1 MLKISYSSI
10 FSIQSLSDSLQMIKS
25 KSSGLD
31 REVLQDFKSKAQSN
45 IEKLHQEL
53 MSGSYAPQPIKKI
66 SIPKNKK
73 EFRPIAIASIRD
85 KVVQKS
91 LVNAINPYFDK
102 IMSNKSYGYRP
113 NKSPLKAIGRCR
125 DFINRGKFWVYKTDI
140 DNFFETINHD
150 TLLNILDGHIADK
163 NIIRLISLY
172 LQNGGFQRT
181 NYIEHLE
188 GVHQGDILSPLLSNI
203 YLNEMDRFLERKE
216 IDFVRYADDFV
227 LFFKK
232 KSPIDKTVS
241 ELKDFLKT
249 LSIQIGDDK
258 SYEANIFDRGFGFLG
273 VYFKDKQ
280 VHIDNDRLN
289 KKVSELFEIA
299 RETKKIEKFV
309 EKVNLFVEGLQRY
322 YLKLIPPTST
332 QFKVLYNA
340 IIDASAQYVYL
351 QKKSSKIKNKKDF
364 KKPFAKLFLLKEV
377 SITERNETIDRI
389 VSKGFEKYLATKSY
403 TKDDKKIKQN
413 KQKYAKSFASSS
425 VLYVSQFGAYLGMN
439 KNLITIKVKGKIV
452 AKMPKKQCEQ
462 IIIAGKAI
470 SLSSNMVYLCVHEG
484 IAIDFVDGHD
494 APFASILSY
503 KNSYSKMSLMQLEII
518 QKNRGIVL
526 ARKFIKGKARNQL
539 NYLKYLNRYHN
550 ELDTIIEKIEQKIKY
565 NIKKA
570 KTPQQLMGYE
580 GEISSQ
586 YWQGIAIILQDKSDF
601 QKRVNRGAKDLV
613 NASLNYGYAILYA
626 RVQNALLKA
635 GLALHIS
642 FLHSLQEGKP
652 TLVYDMIE
660 EFRAFVVDRA
670 IVSMINKNEPL
681 KINSKGEL
689 SKESCH
695 LIVQNVKERLG
706 IYTKYRKSSKKVEN
720 IIQEQAYLLARDIRG
735 EDIYKPFI
743 GKY

>member
-1 MLKISYSSI
+1 
-10 FSIQSLSDSLQMIKS
+10 
-25 KSSGLD
+25 
-31 REVLQDFKSKAQSN
+31 
-45 IEKLHQEL
+45 
-53 MSGSYAPQPIKKI
+53 
-66 SIPKNKK
+66 
-73 EFRPIAIASIRD
+73 
-85 KVVQKS
+85 
-91 LVNAINPYFDK
+91 
-102 IMSNKSYGYRP
+102 
-113 NKSPLKAIGRCR
+113 
-125 DFINRGKFWVYKTDI
+125 
-140 DNFFETINHD
+140 
-150 TLLNILDGHIADK
+150 
-163 NIIRLISLY
+163 
-172 LQNGGFQRT
+172 
-181 NYIEHLE
+181 
-188 GVHQGDILSPLLSNI
+188 
-203 YLNEMDRFLERKE
+203 
-216 IDFVRYADDFV
+216 
-227 LFFKK
+227 
-232 KSPIDKTVS
+232 
-241 ELKDFLKT
+241 
-249 LSIQIGDDK
+249 
-258 SYEANIFDRGFGFLG
+258 
-273 VYFKDKQ
+273 
-280 VHIDNDRLN
+280 
-289 KKVSELFEIA
+289 
-299 RETKKIEKFV
+299 
-309 EKVNLFVEGLQRY
+309 
-322 YLKLIPPTST
+322 
-332 QFKVLYNA
+332 
-340 IIDASAQYVYL
+340 
-351 QKKSSKIKNKKDF
+351 
-364 KKPFAKLFLLKEV
+364 
-377 SITERNETIDRI
+377 
-389 VSKGFEKYLATKSY
+389 
-403 TKDDKKIKQN
+403 
-413 KQKYAKSFASSS
+413 

-470 SLSSNMVYLCVHEG
+470 SLSSNMVYLSVHEG

-494 APFASILSY
+494 TPFASILSY

-586 YWQGIAIILQDKSDF
+586 YWQGLVIILQDKSDF

-720 IIQEQAYLLARDIRG
+720 VIQEQAYLLARDIRG